1 MGVAQEGATPAMCV
15 SDLEAPHAFSGKRGG
30 LLFLCGRIRKSA
42 SAICDWNLRIEG
54 GVRIC
59 ES

>member
-1 MGVAQEGATPAMCV
+1 MCV